1 MEHHYQE
8 SCFTIMV
15 NLNAEIQPRILDR
28 FVSYLKLKSMVIYG
42 WDFHGFDAY
51 VNPESNYPVRP
62 EFSIKMNTCCM
73 KV

>member
-28 FVSYLKLKSMVIYG
+28 FVSYFKQKSKHFGSCGTQY
-42 WDFHGFDAY
+42 FDTT
-51 VNPESNYPVRP
+51 
-62 EFSIKMNTCCM
+62 SIPCQACEIQGKWFIEG
-73 KV
+73 